1 MEKKHSAPY
10 LSQKDTMLPKYS
22 HMPLNSLFECFEK
35 QQSLYKLTVR
45 GSFLL
50 CRQLTWNQDFWPR
63 IG

>member
-35 QQSLYKLTVR
+35 Q
-45 GSFLL
+45 
-50 CRQLTWNQDFWPR
+50 
-63 IG
+63 